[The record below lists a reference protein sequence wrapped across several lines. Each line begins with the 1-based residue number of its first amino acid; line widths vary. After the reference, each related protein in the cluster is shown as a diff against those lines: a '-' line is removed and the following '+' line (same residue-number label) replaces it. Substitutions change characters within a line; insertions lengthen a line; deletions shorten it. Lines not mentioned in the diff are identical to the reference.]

1 MKGLLLLLIP
11 EFLSVIHTI
20 SVDHSTKNV
29 EIIEKTS
36 GLYK

>member
-1 MKGLLLLLIP
+1 MRGILLFLIP
-11 EFLSVIHTI
+11 GFLSVIHTI